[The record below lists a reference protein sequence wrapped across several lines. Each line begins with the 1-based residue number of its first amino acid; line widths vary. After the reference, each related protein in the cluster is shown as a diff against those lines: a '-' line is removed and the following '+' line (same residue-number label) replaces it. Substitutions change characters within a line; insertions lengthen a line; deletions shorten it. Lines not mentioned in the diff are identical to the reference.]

1 MELLL
6 RTLTSY
12 FSVRSGADM
21 KPSGILLVYF
31 RNLMTL
37 IGNTLTDEIDIR
49 VPNYRIKYKRTR
61 ISKGSPVEYFDQEQ
75 TTDLPFGKL

>member
-1 MELLL
+1 MLF
-6 RTLTSY
+6 Y
-12 FSVRSGADM
+12 HCIQFSNDEIY
-21 KPSGILLVYF
+21 ILCISNRY
-31 RNLMTL
+31 NDT